1 MPYNPYGSMGSI
13 ITPPRQVHASPRR
26 LGTSGARLTNTAHGK
41 AMKRARRSRSS
52 AVVSNRPS
60 VERVLPILDDDTAL
74 AIVRALTTNKVSGTI
89 NINIHDK

>member
-41 AMKRARRSRSS
+41 AVRRARRTRTS
-52 AVVSNRPS
+52 AVVSNRVK
-60 VERVLPILDDDTAL
+60 VERILPTLDDDTAL
-74 AIVRALTTNKVSGTI
+74 AIVRNLTSGDTSAMI
-89 NINIHDK
+89 NLNVHDK